1 MPEPVSQSEDS
12 RSANRSRARTAVLRR
27 RILAGVLVVL
37 VAIGVTGGLLLHH
50 LNGNI
55 RTQTLVGAGTAKEKQ
70 TGPINILVMG
80 SDTRDSEA
88 NCALGG
94 GCAKTTATSNTAAE
108 AQGANAD
115 VIMIVHIAADR
126 SNATVL
132 SIPRDTV
139 VKIPACTLDG
149 KTIPARTDRINASL
163 MGGPSCTAQ
172 TVGQLTGITIN
183 HFVVIDFAGVVTMS
197 DAVGG
202 VEVCVDNNVYDTY
215 SHLKLAKGTHTLE
228 GKAALEFLRTR
239 HGFGDGGDVGRT
251 IAQHLFLSSMIR
263 QVESAATLANPVKV
277 YNLADAA
284 TKAVTVDDDLGSVTA
299 LSSLLLEIK
308 DIPSNRITFVTTPT
322 DYNPANM
329 NELILAPN
337 AEALFKKIADDV
349 SLSHKKTTPTP
360 TKTKSPGS
368 STSGT
373 PSATPSA
380 SASSSAPDY
389 ATTAD
394 SATGCAQVSTYKT
407 VTLKGVPMTPTR
419 AYELS
424 PDVPDSAN

>member
-1 MPEPVSQSEDS
+1 MANYRRPVPDADS
-12 RSANRSRARTAVLRR
+12 RSAHRSRARTAVIRR
-27 RILAGVLVVL
+27 RIIAGVLVCL
-37 VAIGVTGGLLLHH
+37 VAIGVSMGLVLHH

-55 RTQTLVGAGTAKEKQ
+55 RTDSLVGAGTAKEQ
-70 TGPINILVMG
+70 ESGPINILVMG
-80 SDTRDSEA
+80 SDTRDGEA

-94 GCAKTTATSNTAAE
+94 ACAKTTGTSSNSAAE
-108 AQGANAD
+108 SDAANAD
-115 VIMIVHIAADR
+115 VIMVVHVAADR

-139 VKIPACTLDG
+139 VKIPACTDNG
-149 KTIPARTDRINASL
+149 KVIPARTDRINSSL

-197 DAVGG
+197 DAIGG

-239 HGFGDGGDVGRT
+239 HGFGDGGDVGRAV
-251 IAQHLFLSSMIR
+251 AQHLFLSSMIR
-263 QVESAATLANPVKV
+263 QIESASTLANPVKV

-308 DIPSNRITFVTTPT
+308 DIPSSRITFVTTPT
-322 DYNPANM
+322 DYNPANK
-329 NELILAPN
+329 NELVLAPN
-337 AEALFKKIADDV
+337 AQALFKKIADDV
-349 SLSHKKTTPTP
+349 PLSEKKAA
-360 TKTKSPGS
+360 TKAPS
-368 STSGT
+368 SSASRT
-373 PSATPSA
+373 PSATPSQ
-380 SASSSAPDY
+380 SSTSSAPDY

-394 SATGCAQVSTYKT
+394 AATGCAEVSTYRT
-407 VTLKGVPMTPTR
+407 VELNGVPMTPTR
-419 AYELS
+419 AYDLS
-424 PDVPDSAN
+424 PDVPDSAS

>member
-1 MPEPVSQSEDS
+1 MADYRRPVPEPVS
-12 RSANRSRARTAVLRR
+12 RSANRSRARTAVIRR

-37 VAIGVTGGLLLHH
+37 VAIGVSGGLLLHH

-55 RTQTLVGAGTAKEKQ
+55 RTDSLVGAGTAKEQ
-70 TGPINILVMG
+70 ESGPINILVLG
-80 SDTRDSEA
+80 SDTRDGEA

-94 GCAKTTATSNTAAE
+94 ACAKTTGTSNAAAE
-108 AQGANAD
+108 SDGANAD
-115 VIMIVHIAADR
+115 VIMVVHVAADR
-126 SNATVL
+126 SNASVL

-139 VKIPACTLDG
+139 VKIPACTTNG
-149 KTIPARTDRINASL
+149 KTYPARTDRINSSL
-163 MGGPSCTAQ
+163 MAGPSCTAQ

-197 DAVGG
+197 DAIGG

-251 IAQHLFLSSMIR
+251 VAQHLFLSSMIR
-263 QVESAATLANPVKV
+263 QIESASTLANPVKV

-308 DIPSNRITFVTTPT
+308 DIPTSRITFVTTPT
-322 DYNPANM
+322 VYNPANT
-329 NELILAPN
+329 NELIIAPN
-337 AEALFKKIADDV
+337 AHALFTKIAGDV
-349 SLSHKKTTPTP
+349 PLSEKKSA
-360 TKTKSPGS
+360 TKRPSSSSSGTATHSPSAGS
-368 STSGT
+368 SST
-373 PSATPSA
+373 
-380 SASSSAPDY
+380 APDY
-389 ATTAD
+389 STTAD
-394 SATGCAQVSTYKT
+394 AATGCAQVSTYRT
-407 VTLKGVPMTPTR
+407 VELNGIPMTPTR
-419 AYELS
+419 AYDLS
-424 PDVPDSAN
+424 PGVPDSAS

>member
-1 MPEPVSQSEDS
+1 MI
-12 RSANRSRARTAVLRR
+12 RR
-27 RILAGVLVVL
+27 RIIAGVLVCL
-37 VAIGVTGGLLLHH
+37 VAIGVSMGLVLHH

-55 RTQTLVGAGTAKEKQ
+55 RTDSLVGAGTAKEQ
-70 TGPINILVMG
+70 ESGPINILVMG
-80 SDTRDSEA
+80 SDTRDGEA

-94 GCAKTTATSNTAAE
+94 ACAKTTGTSSNSAAE
-108 AQGANAD
+108 SDAANAD
-115 VIMIVHIAADR
+115 VIMVVHVAADR

-139 VKIPACTLDG
+139 VKIPACTDNG
-149 KTIPARTDRINASL
+149 KVIPARTDRINSSL

-197 DAVGG
+197 DAIGG

-239 HGFGDGGDVGRT
+239 HGFGDGGDVGRAV
-251 IAQHLFLSSMIR
+251 AQHLFLSSMIR
-263 QVESAATLANPVKV
+263 QIESASTLANPVKV

-308 DIPSNRITFVTTPT
+308 DIPSSRITFVTTPT
-322 DYNPANM
+322 DYNPANK
-329 NELILAPN
+329 NELVLAPN
-337 AEALFKKIADDV
+337 AQALFKKIADDV
-349 SLSHKKTTPTP
+349 PLSEKKAA
-360 TKTKSPGS
+360 TKAPS
-368 STSGT
+368 SSASRT
-373 PSATPSA
+373 PSATPSQ
-380 SASSSAPDY
+380 SSTSSAPDY

-394 SATGCAQVSTYKT
+394 AATGCAEVSTYRT
-407 VTLKGVPMTPTR
+407 VELNGVPMTPTR
-419 AYELS
+419 AYDLS
-424 PDVPDSAN
+424 PDVPDSAS

>member
-1 MPEPVSQSEDS
+1 M
-12 RSANRSRARTAVLRR
+12 
-27 RILAGVLVVL
+27 VL
-37 VAIGVTGGLLLHH
+37 VAVGVGGGLLLHH
-50 LNGNI
+50 LNSNI
-55 RTQTLVGAGTAKEKQ
+55 RTENLVGAGTAKEQ
-70 TGPINILVMG
+70 DSGPINILVMG
-80 SDTRDSEA
+80 SDTRDGEA

-94 GCAKTTATSNTAAE
+94 GCAKTATTSNTTAE

-115 VIMIVHIAADR
+115 VIMVVHVSADR

-139 VKIPACTLDG
+139 VKIPACTYNG
-149 KTIPARTDRINASL
+149 STIPARTDRINASL

-197 DAVGG
+197 DAIGG
-202 VEVCVDNNVYDTY
+202 VSVCVDNNVYDTY

-228 GKAALEFLRTR
+228 GKAALQFLRTR

-263 QVESAATLANPVKV
+263 EVESASTLANPVKV

-308 DIPSNRITFVTTPT
+308 DIPSSRITFVTTPT
-322 DYNPANM
+322 DYNPANK
-329 NELILAPN
+329 NELIVAPN
-337 AEALFKKIADDV
+337 AEAIFTKIANDE
-349 SLSHKKTTPTP
+349 SLSHKKTASTTSP
-360 TKTKSPGS
+360 KTS
-368 STSGT
+368 SSSGT

-380 SASSSAPDY
+380 SSSSSAPDY

-394 SATGCAQVSTYKT
+394 AAPECAQVSTYRT
-407 VTLKGVPMTPTR
+407 VELNGIAMTPTR
-419 AYELS
+419 AYELAT
-424 PDVPDSAN
+424 DVPDSAS

>member
-1 MPEPVSQSEDS
+1 MPEPVS
-12 RSANRSRARTAVLRR
+12 RSAKRSRARTAVIRR

-37 VAIGVTGGLLLHH
+37 VAIGVGGGLLLHH

-55 RTQTLVGAGTAKEKQ
+55 RTDALVGSGTAKQQE

-80 SDTRDSEA
+80 SDTRDGEA

-94 GCAKTTATSNTAAE
+94 ACAKTTATSNAAAE
-108 AQGANAD
+108 SEGANAD
-115 VIMIVHIAADR
+115 VIMVVHVAADR

-139 VKIPACTLDG
+139 VKIPACTYEG
-149 KTIPARTDRINASL
+149 KTVPARTDRINASL
-163 MGGPSCTAQ
+163 MAGPSCTAQ

-263 QVESAATLANPVKV
+263 QVESASTLANPVKV

-308 DIPSNRITFVTTPT
+308 DIPSSRITFVTTPT
-322 DYNPANM
+322 DYNPANK
-329 NELILAPN
+329 NELVLAPN
-337 AEALFKKIADDV
+337 AAALFKKIADDV
-349 SLSHKKTTPTP
+349 PLSHSKTTSKTTTSKAPTP
-360 TKTKSPGS
+360 
-368 STSGT
+368 STST
-373 PSATPSA
+373 ATPSA
-380 SASSSAPDY
+380 SATSAAPDY

-394 SATGCAQVSTYKT
+394 AATGCAQVSTYKT
-407 VTLKGVPMTPTR
+407 VSLNGIPMTPTR

-424 PDVPDSAN
+424 PNVPDSAS

>member
-1 MPEPVSQSEDS
+1 MPEPVS
-12 RSANRSRARTAVLRR
+12 RSAARSRARTAVLRR
-27 RILAGVLVVL
+27 RILAAVLVVL
-37 VAIGVTGGLLLHH
+37 VAVGVTGGLLLHH

-55 RTQTLVGAGTAKEKQ
+55 RTQNLVGVGTAKEKKS
-70 TGPINILVMG
+70 GPINILVMG
-80 SDTRDSEA
+80 SDTRDGQA

-94 GCAKTTATSNTAAE
+94 ACAKETTTSNAAAE
-108 AQGANAD
+108 SDGANAD
-115 VIMIVHIAADR
+115 VIMVVHVAADR
-126 SNATVL
+126 SNASVL

-139 VKIPACTLDG
+139 VKIPACTNDG

-202 VEVCVDNNVYDTY
+202 VQVCVDNNVYDTY

-251 IAQHLFLSSMIR
+251 VAQHLFLSSMIR
-263 QVESAATLANPVKV
+263 QVESASTLANPVKV

-308 DIPSNRITFVTTPT
+308 DVPSSRITFVTTPT
-322 DYNPANM
+322 DYNPANK
-329 NELILAPN
+329 NELIVAPN
-337 AEALFKKIADDV
+337 AAALFAKIAGDQA
-349 SLSHKKTTPTP
+349 LSQKKTSTAKSPSTSASSSASRTPTH
-360 TKTKSPGS
+360 
-368 STSGT
+368 
-373 PSATPSA
+373 TPSA
-380 SASSSAPDY
+380 SSSSPAPDY

-394 SATGCAQVSTYKT
+394 AATGCAQVSTYRT
-407 VTLKGVPMTPTR
+407 VSLHGVPMTPIR
-419 AYELS
+419 AYELAQ
-424 PDVPDSAN
+424 DVPDSAN